1 MKIVRGR
8 ADARLMP
15 ARYNLALFRLAA
27 YLRLRRAKPEFRDVL
42 FVLDRYQSNF
52 ETWSFACWVILTSA
66 CYLAALQFG
75 SWPPA
80 LAIPVAALLV
90 FLALQVL
97 VVASGLVIPPLWRA
111 LTRLQTPGVTVNSF
125 AIMSMVTAASAYC
138 ATEPS
143 WARFV
148 AWHFFAMFAL
158 NAAAAAIVFL
168 LRGDIERREATIR
181 GDGSA
186 R

>member
-15 ARYNLALFRLAA
+15 ARYNLALFRLGA
-27 YLRLRRAKPEFRDVL
+27 YLRLRNAKPEFRDGV
-42 FVLDRYQSNF
+42 FVLDRHQNNL
-52 ETWSFACWVILTSA
+52 ETWTFACWVILTSA
-66 CYLAALQFG
+66 CYLAALRFD

-97 VVASGLVIPPLWRA
+97 VVASGLVFPPLWRA
-111 LTRLQTPGVTVNSF
+111 ITRLETPAAAVNSF
-125 AIMSMVTAASAYC
+125 ALLSMLIAASAYC
-138 ATEPS
+138 AAQPS
-143 WARFV
+143 WVRFV
-148 AWHFFAMFAL
+148 AWHFFALCAL
-158 NAAAAAIVFL
+158 NAIAAAIVFL
-168 LRGDIERREATIR
+168 LRGAIERREAMIR
-181 GDGSA
+181 GDASE